1 MSQRTI
7 YLPAIERRV
16 SLAAYVAAIK
26 TAKAQPEQTFKHG
39 LTTWWPTTG
48 REIVAQF
55 RDGMHDRINQA
66 IPYRRRGRP
75 VRPSPQAQ
83 P

>member
-1 MSQRTI
+1 MSRRTI
-7 YLPAIERRV
+7 YLPTIDRHV
-16 SLAAYVAAIK
+16 SLGVYIAAIK
-26 TAKAQPEQTFKHG
+26 SAKAHPDQTFKHG

-55 RDGMHDRINQA
+55 RDGMQDRINQA
-66 IPYRRRGRP
+66 IAYQHRGRP
-75 VRPSPQAQ
+75 VRPSRQ

>member
-1 MSQRTI
+1 MTQRII

-26 TAKAQPEQTFKHG
+26 TAKAHPEQIFKHG
-39 LTTWWPTTG
+39 LTTWWPTAG

-66 IPYRRRGRP
+66 TPYRGRGRP
-75 VRPSPQAQ
+75 NSPSRS
-83 P
+83 